1 MKKQWI
7 AVGVIVAVL
16 TAGAVLGVKLAPDIF
31 PVEVGSLAPDFRA
44 VNLATGDTVG
54 LERYRGQVVLIN
66 IWATWCE
73 PCRVEM
79 PSIQRLYDEFSAQ
92 GFRVAAISIDEA
104 DPEVV
109 RNFQRSYNLTFEILH
124 DRRRTI
130 ERIYQTT
137 GVPETF
143 ILNREGRIV
152 KKMIGAHEWDS
163 PANRDLIRRL
173 LARRS

>member
-16 TAGAVLGVKLAPDIF
+16 GAGALLGVKLAPDIF

-44 VNLATGDTVG
+44 VDIATGDTVT
-54 LERYRGQVVLIN
+54 LERYRGHVVLIN
-66 IWATWCE
+66 VWATWCE

-79 PSIQRLYDEFSAQ
+79 PSIQRLYDEFGSH

-109 RNFQRSYNLTFEILH
+109 RNFQRSYRLSFDILH
-124 DRRRTI
+124 DRTRVI
-130 ERIYQTT
+130 ERLYQTT